1 MFNPFL
7 ATFQAPFSLFLLQL
21 KSNMAKSS
29 IDLNAWDAELAGKS
43 PNYEKLYNQMLQAS
57 KESPDNVEIW
67 SRLAQITYMVSLDLA
82 DETSIKS
89 KTLEGF
95 QKAEKALSLD
105 MNNFRANLWMAF
117 IAGKLALIGSNRQVK
132 MK

>member
-1 MFNPFL
+1 
-7 ATFQAPFSLFLLQL
+7 
-21 KSNMAKSS
+21 MAKSS

-57 KESPDNVEIW
+57 KESPGDVEIW
-67 SRLAQITYMVSLDLA
+67 SRLAQITYMVSLNLTE
-82 DETSIKS
+82 ETSIKS

-95 QKAEKALSLD
+95 QKAEKALNLD